1 MSQSG
6 TTDKILRKA
15 FEGIIAVLGP
25 YGKEAIISEI
35 RSRCDYNQEY
45 LNTNEVMTILVRL
58 FGYDSANLLLEQIRK
73 VELRLDAKIAEM
85 ESRQSRLQNI
95 PARKG

>member
-1 MSQSG
+1 MSQGG

-25 YGKEAIISEI
+25 YGKEAIVSEI
-35 RSRCDYNQEY
+35 RSGSDYDQEY
-45 LNTNEVMTILVRL
+45 LSTKEVMTILVRL

-73 VELRLDAKIAEM
+73 VEIRLDAKIAEM
-85 ESRQSRLQNI
+85 ENRQSRPQNI